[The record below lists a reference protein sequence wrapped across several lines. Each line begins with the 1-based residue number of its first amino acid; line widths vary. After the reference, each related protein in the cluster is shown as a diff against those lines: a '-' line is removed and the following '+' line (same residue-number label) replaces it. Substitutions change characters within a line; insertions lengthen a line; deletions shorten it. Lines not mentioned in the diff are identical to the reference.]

1 MGKTASPSNKSSQT
15 HIYAGN
21 GNITGYSIRQGLNA
35 RLGHE
40 RAERGNPYAM
50 MSLFEMA
57 QASLVD
63 RGVSVSVSGFGNRS
77 QIVNLA
83 FTHSSSDYSHILA
96 GGAEKSVLTGW
107 QNSGETFQQ
116 WTKTGSLSNFHEAKR
131 VGLNGFSE
139 LAKSGT
145 SLQRKEP
152 TPSRWLIWMEW
163 TCRIWSSRRASHWT
177 V

>member
-1 MGKTASPSNKSSQT
+1 
-15 HIYAGN
+15 
-21 GNITGYSIRQGLNA
+21 
-35 RLGHE
+35 
-40 RAERGNPYAM
+40 
-50 MSLFEMA
+50 
-57 QASLVD
+57 D
-63 RGVSVSVSGFGNRS
+63 RGISVSGFGNRS

-83 FTHSSSDYSHILA
+83 FTHSTSDFSHILA

-139 LAKSGT
+139 LDKVPEGAEYKYVTTSDSGVPIALAT
-145 SLQRKEP
+145 YGNIFS
-152 TPSRWLIWMEW
+152 
-163 TCRIWSSRRASHWT
+163 